1 MESERRVTGRQIM
14 FRIGEIKSANCP
26 IEINC
31 LVRDTSATGALIEVR
46 ETDGIPEHFELEVPS
61 VRLLKSCRVV
71 RRTKHML
78 GVAFAE

>member
-1 MESERRVTGRQIM
+1 METERRETGRQIM
-14 FRIGEIKSANCP
+14 FRIGEITFANAAS
-26 IEINC
+26 EINC

-46 ETDGIPEHFELEVPS
+46 ETEGIPERFALEVPS
-61 VRLLKSCRVV
+61 VRFLKSCRVV